1 MVLHMLGGI
10 MLYRKITSIKKKI
23 LLTVGGS
30 TAVLLAAAALLVIQQ
45 IAAQTRAQVEA
56 EANSLMQKESV
67 AVGQFFAEYAQ
78 VAKTFLHSPQ
88 FQQWFVDYP
97 GRGTELNTVPGYNQ
111 INQTFKTIS
120 SGDATILSAFFALT
134 RSAEYFR
141 EDSRTGV
148 DTEGPDKGVVDKGY
162 FATQRPWYIETMQ
175 HNKFFVGSPSAD
187 FTTGIVSA
195 VVEGPVYLP
204 DGTLLGVGGL
214 DLHINKVGDKVETIR
229 YQGEGL
235 PFLLDGKGQ
244 IVHFS
249 DRSGIAT
256 KANDLIAEL
265 DKKVPATSGFAALAK
280 AAQLS
285 RAGFTPVQL
294 NGADFYAAFQP
305 VSREFPQMNW
315 LVGILI
321 PAALIDAP
329 IESAV
334 QWSVAGAL
342 LILTLITLSIM
353 FTTTLIAKPL
363 QQLTEAMQD
372 IASGD
377 GDLTRR
383 IDIAAQDEVG
393 ALARHFN
400 TFVSKLRHSLAQ
412 TQQQAEQVKQS
423 SEHLNQVVGLTNQ
436 EIQHEKLQI
445 DSVSAAVTEMAATVQ
460 EISRNAQ
467 STSQAAAEADER
479 GQQGARLSQLAVNDM
494 DSLNQS
500 MLSAVEV
507 VIGLAKE
514 SESIGTVVDVIK
526 GIAEQ
531 TNLLALNAA
540 IEAARAGEQGRGFAV
555 VADEVRSL
563 AGRTRESTDD
573 IRRMV
578 EKLQHIAKQAED
590 VMQQGRS
597 QTEVSAERARAMQQ
611 SLTAI
616 SAAIMV
622 VQQQSTQIAVATEQQ
637 TIVADDINRSLTAIT
652 ALVDNTAG
660 HAQELTGEARQLDNS
675 ASALNQ
681 VVAQFRI

>member
-1 MVLHMLGGI
+1 MERHMFGGL
-10 MLYRKITSIKKKI
+10 MFYQKITSIKKKI
-23 LLTVGGS
+23 LFAVGGS
-30 TAVLLAAAALLVIQQ
+30 TAILLAVAATLVIQH
-45 IAAQTRAQVEA
+45 IATQTRAQVEA
-56 EANSLMQKESV
+56 EANSLMLKESV

-88 FQQWFVDYP
+88 FQQWFVSYP
-97 GRGTELNTVPGYNQ
+97 GRGTDLAAVPEYQQ
-111 INQTFKTIS
+111 INETFKTIS
-120 SGDATILSAFFALT
+120 SGDANILSAFFALT
-134 RSAEYFR
+134 RSGEYFR

-148 DTEGPDKGVVDKGY
+148 DVEGPDKGIVEKGY
-162 FATQRPWYIETMQ
+162 FATQRPWYIETMK

-249 DRSGIAT
+249 ERAGVTTKPSDPIA
-256 KANDLIAEL
+256 AL
-265 DKKVPATSGFAALAK
+265 DQKLADTSGFAALASA
-280 AAQLS
+280 AAQS
-285 RAGFTPVQL
+285 RSGFAPIRL
-294 NGADFYAAFQP
+294 NGAEYYVAYQP
-305 VSREFPQMNW
+305 VNRDFPKMNW

-329 IESAV
+329 IEAAV
-334 QWSVAGAL
+334 QWSVAGTMLILL
-342 LILTLITLSIM
+342 LITASIM
-353 FTTTLIAKPL
+353 VTTGIITRPL
-363 QQLTEAMQD
+363 QQLTDAMRD

-383 IDIAAQDEVG
+383 IDIVQQDEVG
-393 ALARHFN
+393 ALAQHFN
-400 TFVSKLRHSLAQ
+400 TFVSKLRQSLAQ
-412 TQQQAEQVKQS
+412 TQQQAEQVKKS

-467 STSQAAAEADER
+467 STSHAAAEADER
-479 GQQGARLSQLAVNDM
+479 GQQGARLSQLAVKDM
-494 DSLNQS
+494 ESLNQS
-500 MLSAVEV
+500 MASAVDV
-507 VIGLAKE
+507 VVGLAKE
-514 SESIGTVVDVIK
+514 SENIGTVVDVIK

-578 EKLQHIAKQAED
+578 EKLQSIAKHAED

-611 SLTAI
+611 SLSAI
-616 SAAIMV
+616 SAAIVV
-622 VQQQSTQIAVATEQQ
+622 VQQQSTEIAVATEQQ
-637 TIVADDINRSLTAIT
+637 TIVADDINRSLTTIT
-652 ALVDNTAG
+652 ALVDNTAE
-660 HAQELTGEARQLDNS
+660 HAAELTGEASQLDSS
-675 ASALNQ
+675 ASALHQ

>member
-1 MVLHMLGGI
+1 
-10 MLYRKITSIKKKI
+10 MLYQKITSIKKKI
-23 LLTVGGS
+23 LLAVGGS
-30 TAVLLAAAALLVIQQ
+30 TAVLLAVAALLVIQQ
-45 IAAQTRAQVEA
+45 IAAQTRAQVQA
-56 EANSLMQKESV
+56 EAQSLMQKEAVS
-67 AVGQFFAEYAQ
+67 VGQFFAEYAQ
-78 VAKTFLHSPQ
+78 VAKTFLHNPQ
-88 FQQWFVDYP
+88 FQQWFVSYP
-97 GRGTELNTVPGYNQ
+97 GRGTELATAAGYSQ
-111 INQTFKTIS
+111 INATFKTIS
-120 SGDATILSAFFALT
+120 GGDANILSAFFALT
-134 RSAEYFR
+134 RSDEYFR

-148 DTEGPDKGVVDKGY
+148 DVEGPDKGVIDKGY
-162 FATQRPWYIETMQ
+162 FASQRPWYIETMK

-204 DGTLLGVGGL
+204 DGTLLGGGGL

-249 DRSGIAT
+249 ERAGVAT
-256 KANDLIAEL
+256 KANDPIAAFDSKIDSTTGFAEL
-265 DKKVPATSGFAALAK
+265 SKAAVRGLAGFA
-280 AAQLS
+280 
-285 RAGFTPVQL
+285 PVQL
-294 NGADFYAAFQP
+294 NGADYYVAYQP
-305 VSREFPQMNW
+305 VSRDFPQMNW

-321 PAALIDAP
+321 PADLIDAP

-334 QWSVAGAL
+334 QWSIAGAL
-342 LILTLITLSIM
+342 LILALITCSIM
-353 FTTTLIAKPL
+353 LTTSVITKPL
-363 QQLTEAMQD
+363 QQLTSAMQD
-372 IASGD
+372 IASGE

-400 TFVSKLRHSLAQ
+400 TFVSKLRQSLAQ
-412 TQQQAEQVKQS
+412 TQLQAEQVKQS

-436 EIQHEKLQI
+436 EIQHEKSQI

-467 STSQAAAEADER
+467 STSQAAADADER
-479 GQQGARLSQLAVNDM
+479 GQQGATLSQLAVADM
-494 DSLNQS
+494 DALNKT
-500 MLSAVEV
+500 MLSAVDV

-514 SESIGTVVDVIK
+514 SENIGTVVDVIK
-526 GIAEQ
+526 AIAEQ

-578 EKLQHIAKQAED
+578 EKLQSIAKQAEEA
-590 VMQQGRS
+590 MQQGRS

-611 SLTAI
+611 SLQAI
-616 SAAIMV
+616 SAAIVV

-637 TIVADDINRSLTAIT
+637 TIVAEDINRSLTAIT

>member
-1 MVLHMLGGI
+1 MFGGP
-10 MLYRKITSIKKKI
+10 MLYQKITSIKKKI
-23 LLTVGGS
+23 LFAVGGS
-30 TAVLLAAAALLVIQQ
+30 TAILLAVAAFLVIQH

-88 FQQWFVDYP
+88 FQQWFLQYP
-97 GRGTELNTVPGYNQ
+97 GRGTDLATAEGYQQ

-120 SGDATILSAFFALT
+120 SGDANILSAFFALT
-134 RSAEYFR
+134 RSDEYFR

-148 DTEGPDKGVVDKGY
+148 DVDGPDKGVVDKGY
-162 FATQRPWYIETMQ
+162 FASQRPWYIETMK

-249 DRSGIAT
+249 ERAGITT
-256 KANDLIAEL
+256 KANDPIQGL
-265 DKKVPATSGFAALAK
+265 DDKDNNNSGFAALAK
-280 AAQLS
+280 AAQQS
-285 RAGFTPVQL
+285 QSGFAEIRL
-294 NGADFYAAFQP
+294 NGADYYVAYQP
-305 VSREFPQMNW
+305 VSRDFPQMNW

-329 IESAV
+329 IESTV
-334 QWSVAGAL
+334 QWSIFGAL
-342 LILTLITLSIM
+342 LILALITASIM
-353 FTTTLIAKPL
+353 ITTGVITKPL
-363 QQLTEAMQD
+363 QQLTHAMQD

-383 IDIAAQDEVG
+383 IDIAQQDEVG

-400 TFVSKLRHSLAQ
+400 TFVSKLRQSLAQ
-412 TQQQAEQVKQS
+412 TQQQAEQVKLS

-436 EIQHEKLQI
+436 EIQHEKAQI

-467 STSQAAAEADER
+467 STSQAAADADAR
-479 GQQGARLSQLAVNDM
+479 GQQGAKLSELAVNDM
-494 DSLNQS
+494 ESLNQS
-500 MLSAVEV
+500 MVSAVDV
-507 VIGLAKE
+507 VVGLAKE
-514 SESIGTVVDVIK
+514 SENIGTVVDVIK

-578 EKLQHIAKQAED
+578 EKLQFIAKQAED
-590 VMQQGRS
+590 VMQLGRS
-597 QTEVSAERARAMQQ
+597 QTEVSADRARAMQQ

-652 ALVDNTAG
+652 ALVDNTAE
-660 HAQELTGEARQLDNS
+660 HALELTGEARQLDNS

>member
-1 MVLHMLGGI
+1 MFGGL
-10 MLYRKITSIKKKI
+10 MFYQKITSIKKKI
-23 LLTVGGS
+23 LFAVGGS
-30 TAVLLAAAALLVIQQ
+30 TAILLAVAATLVIQH
-45 IAAQTRAQVEA
+45 IATQTRAQVEA
-56 EANSLMQKESV
+56 EANSLMLKESV
-67 AVGQFFAEYAQ
+67 AVGQFFAEYGQ

-88 FQQWFVDYP
+88 FQQWFVNYP
-97 GRGTELNTVPGYNQ
+97 GRGTDLAAVPEYQQ
-111 INQTFKTIS
+111 INETFKTIS
-120 SGDATILSAFFALT
+120 SGDANILSAFFALT
-134 RSAEYFR
+134 RSGEYFR

-148 DTEGPDKGVVDKGY
+148 DVEGPDKGVVEKGY
-162 FATQRPWYIETMQ
+162 FATQRPWYIETMK

-214 DLHINKVGDKVETIR
+214 DLHINKVGEKVETIR

-249 DRSGIAT
+249 ERAGVAT
-256 KANDLIAEL
+256 KPSDPIAAFDQKL
-265 DKKVPATSGFAALAK
+265 ADTSGFAALAS
-280 AAQLS
+280 AATQS
-285 RAGFTPVQL
+285 HSGFTPIRL
-294 NGADFYAAFQP
+294 NGAEYYVAYQP
-305 VSREFPQMNW
+305 VNLDFPKMNW

-329 IESAV
+329 IEAAV
-334 QWSVAGAL
+334 QWSVAGTI
-342 LILTLITLSIM
+342 LILLFITASIVV
-353 FTTTLIAKPL
+353 TTGIITQPL
-363 QQLTEAMQD
+363 QQLTDAMRD

-383 IDIAAQDEVG
+383 IDIVQQDEVG
-393 ALARHFN
+393 GLAQHFN
-400 TFVSKLRHSLAQ
+400 TFVSKLRQSLAQ
-412 TQQQAEQVKQS
+412 TQQQAEQVKKS

-479 GQQGARLSQLAVNDM
+479 GQQGARLSQLAVKDM
-494 DSLNQS
+494 ESLNQS
-500 MLSAVEV
+500 MASAVDV
-507 VIGLAKE
+507 VVGLAKE
-514 SESIGTVVDVIK
+514 SENIGTVVDVIK

-563 AGRTRESTDD
+563 AGRTRDSTDD

-578 EKLQHIAKQAED
+578 EKLQSIAKQAED

-611 SLTAI
+611 SLSAI
-616 SAAIMV
+616 SAAIVV
-622 VQQQSTQIAVATEQQ
+622 VQQQSTEIAVATEQQ
-637 TIVADDINRSLTAIT
+637 TTVADDINRSLTTIT
-652 ALVDNTAG
+652 ALVDNTAE
-660 HAQELTGEARQLDNS
+660 HAAELTGEASQLDSS
-675 ASALNQ
+675 ASALHQ

>member
-1 MVLHMLGGI
+1 MFGGL
-10 MLYRKITSIKKKI
+10 MFYQKITSIKKKI
-23 LLTVGGS
+23 LFAVGGS
-30 TAVLLAAAALLVIQQ
+30 TAILLAVAATLVIQH
-45 IAAQTRAQVEA
+45 IATQTRAQVEA
-56 EANSLMQKESV
+56 EANSLMLKESV
-67 AVGQFFAEYAQ
+67 AVGQFFAEYGQ

-88 FQQWFVDYP
+88 FQQWFVNYP
-97 GRGTELNTVPGYNQ
+97 GRGTDLAAVPEYQQ
-111 INQTFKTIS
+111 INETFKTIS
-120 SGDATILSAFFALT
+120 SGDANILSAFFALT
-134 RSAEYFR
+134 RSGEYFR

-148 DTEGPDKGVVDKGY
+148 DVEGPDKGVVEKGY
-162 FATQRPWYIETMQ
+162 FATQRPWYIETMK
-175 HNKFFVGSPSAD
+175 HNKFFVGAPSAD

-214 DLHINKVGDKVETIR
+214 DLHINKVGEKVETIR

-249 DRSGIAT
+249 ERAGVAT
-256 KANDLIAEL
+256 KPSDPIAAFDQKL
-265 DKKVPATSGFAALAK
+265 ADTSGFAALAS
-280 AAQLS
+280 AATQS
-285 RAGFTPVQL
+285 HSGFTPIRL
-294 NGADFYAAFQP
+294 NGAEYYVAYQP
-305 VSREFPQMNW
+305 VNLDFPKMNW

-329 IESAV
+329 IEAAV
-334 QWSVAGAL
+334 QWSVAGTI
-342 LILTLITLSIM
+342 LILLFITASIVV
-353 FTTTLIAKPL
+353 TTGIITQPL
-363 QQLTEAMQD
+363 QQLTDAMRD

-383 IDIAAQDEVG
+383 IDIVQQDEVG
-393 ALARHFN
+393 ALAQHFN
-400 TFVSKLRHSLAQ
+400 TFVSKLRQSLAQ
-412 TQQQAEQVKQS
+412 TQQQAEQVKKS

-479 GQQGARLSQLAVNDM
+479 GQQGARLSQLAVKDM
-494 DSLNQS
+494 ESLNQS
-500 MLSAVEV
+500 MASAVDV
-507 VIGLAKE
+507 VVGLAKE
-514 SESIGTVVDVIK
+514 SENIGTVVDVIK

-563 AGRTRESTDD
+563 AGRTRDSTDD

-578 EKLQHIAKQAED
+578 EKLQSIAKQAED

-611 SLTAI
+611 SLSAI
-616 SAAIMV
+616 SAAIV
-622 VQQQSTQIAVATEQQ
+622 IVQQQSTEIAVATEQQ
-637 TIVADDINRSLTAIT
+637 TTVADDINRSLTTIT
-652 ALVDNTAG
+652 ALVDNTAE
-660 HAQELTGEARQLDNS
+660 HAAELTGEASQLDSS
-675 ASALNQ
+675 ASALHQ